1 MLVAPPAHGLDAR
14 DHAQDAVIPGHL
26 ADACVLRFD
35 GVVGGRHGY
44 AYAQFGIHE
53 RGYGPFPYA
62 TAHDVARLD
71 EALVQAV
78 LTAVGPCALLLE
90 EVLVPHLPV
99 GAQPDSHGV
108 AVLDTREFLGQAQQ
122 LPGRFMARVRA
133 EYGADVET
141 DVEQAALHAGVRPCV
156 PEGLANAAAPAAHAA
171 HGHHGFGDADHQVH
185 PCGAGL
191 APGHVP
197 AEHMPVPVSDEHDRI
212 AAQVDAV
219 EVHHVVD
226 LSVHRARRPQAPAK
240 LVAPAQ
246 RARTHAAPLLR
257 VGGEQPVEEGAHVV
271 RLPVIGAAA
280 AGAAARVFAQSTG
293 PARAGFAVLLHLPAA
308 PRAPWRLHATM
319 EPALSNACQPIRQ

>member
-1 MLVAPPAHGLDAR
+1 MPPPPSHTTTTGSTDA
-14 DHAQDAVIPGHL
+14 G
-26 ADACVLRFD
+26 
-35 GVVGGRHGY
+35 
-44 AYAQFGIHE
+44 
-53 RGYGPFPYA
+53 
-62 TAHDVARLD
+62 
-71 EALVQAV
+71 
-78 LTAVGPCALLLE
+78 
-90 EVLVPHLPV
+90 
-99 GAQPDSHGV
+99 
-108 AVLDTREFLGQAQQ
+108 
-122 LPGRFMARVRA
+122 
-133 EYGADVET
+133 
-141 DVEQAALHAGVRPCV
+141 
-156 PEGLANAAAPAAHAA
+156 
-171 HGHHGFGDADHQVH
+171 HQVH

-197 AEHMPVPVSDEHDRI
+197 AEHVPVAPGDEHDRI

-226 LSVHRARRPQAPAK
+226 LSVHRARRPQAPTQ

-257 VGGEQPVEEGAHVV
+257 VGGEQPVEEGARVV

-280 AGAAARVFAQSTG
+280 AGAAARVFAPPSG